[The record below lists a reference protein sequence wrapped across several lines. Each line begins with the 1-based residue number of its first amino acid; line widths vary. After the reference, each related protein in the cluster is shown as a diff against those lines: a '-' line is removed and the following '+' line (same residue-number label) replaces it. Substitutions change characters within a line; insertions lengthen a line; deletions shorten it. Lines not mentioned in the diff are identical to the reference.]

1 MFKVG
6 EIKQV
11 SNEKVIIKPV
21 EYEKGHFEN
30 GKTNYEMI
38 RTLTFKITGDD
49 YSFEFMMRKEL
60 TSLLDIPM
68 NEQVDFKDYLFM
80 GETFFNVKNETS
92 CIDPDMDIKIY
103 RYLENSYEI
112 TIHCYPYE
120 SDSTMNYSGFIQF
133 SFDLNEF
140 LDSKG

>member
-6 EIKQV
+6 KIKQIP
-11 SNEKVIIKPV
+11 NEKVIIKPV
-21 EYEKGHFEN
+21 EYEAGHFKN
-30 GKTNYEMI
+30 GKANYETI

-49 YSFEFMMRKEL
+49 YSFVFMMKKEL

-68 NEQVDFKDYLFM
+68 NEYIDFKEYLFG
-80 GETFFNVKNETS
+80 GETFFNIKNEPS
-92 CIDPDMDIKIY
+92 YMDPDMDIKIY

-112 TIHCYPYE
+112 IIHCYPYE
-120 SDSTMNYSGFIQF
+120 SDNIMNYSGFIQF

-140 LDSKG
+140 LDK